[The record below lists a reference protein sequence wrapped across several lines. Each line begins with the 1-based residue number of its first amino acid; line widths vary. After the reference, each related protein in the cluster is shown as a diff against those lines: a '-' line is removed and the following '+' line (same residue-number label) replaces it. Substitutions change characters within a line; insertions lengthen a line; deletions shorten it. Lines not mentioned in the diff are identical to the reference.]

1 MSDINPRGIWIIF
14 SDWQA
19 APHLNRDPG
28 TEEVSITLTDTIW
41 FTLALSS
48 LIKPYH
54 WTIPVDLSVRTLI
67 ILISAVFLQLSNK
80 QTEIITFAYRHTFA
94 INIWYFASEW
104 SLIWQIY
111 MVQINWQFLLWQSHR
126 NMIDITH
133 NLSYKS
139 KVYKCHRVWYSNS
152 WYYNY
157 TEFLNFYSC
166 HWKSV

>member
-126 NMIDITH
+126 NMITH
-133 NLSYKS
+133 
-139 KVYKCHRVWYSNS
+139 
-152 WYYNY
+152 Y
-157 TEFLNFYSC
+157 T
-166 HWKSV
+166 